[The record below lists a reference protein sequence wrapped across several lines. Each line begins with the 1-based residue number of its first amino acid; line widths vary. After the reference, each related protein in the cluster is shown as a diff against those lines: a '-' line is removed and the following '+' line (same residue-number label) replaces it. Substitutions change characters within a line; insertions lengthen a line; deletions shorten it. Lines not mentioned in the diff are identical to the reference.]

1 MQLYRKF
8 GWAFAVALVV
18 AGASPVHAAWCNVFQ
33 VCCFNCRTPRTANY
47 VAAAPDTSCNSC
59 PQQTCT
65 TRYVQRCYYQPV
77 TCYQTKT
84 CYEPV
89 TTYRTSYYYEP
100 VTSYRYSCYYDPC
113 TCTSQQVAT
122 PVTCYQL
129 RSQCCPVQS
138 WVQRCSQVPV
148 TTYKQSFYYE
158 PVTSCSQSSYST
170 CDTCGPLAAYRNRGT
185 AGHSQCPG
193 AAFNHS
199 AAGGAGSPRGHE
211 PHEQPRLHDTTPE
224 HAADRRQLVPS
235 TAARYCTRSAGRSVA
250 AADGQAGS
258 HRGIACAEQRRW
270 SATGSKADVFPGRST
285 GNEVVYQGV
294 KQSVDPPPPPPP
306 LFREQIFFFL
316 KKKKKKKPPGSTRR
330 HAFFLLN

>member
-158 PVTSCSQSSYST
+158 PVTSCSQSTYST
-170 CDTCGPLAAYRNRGT
+170 CDTCGPLAARTGT
-185 AGHSQCPG
+185 VEPPVIPNVQEQRSTIQPPAVPEVREGTSRMSNPG
-193 AAFNHS
+193 F
-199 AAGGAGSPRGHE
+199 
-211 PHEQPRLHDTTPE
+211 TTPPLSMPRIDGNSFRPLPRDIAPAQPAAPVQPPTVKLDRIVALPAPSSDDGQQQE
-224 HAADRRQLVPS
+224 IRPTFFLADR
-235 TAARYCTRSAGRSVA
+235 
-250 AADGQAGS
+250 
-258 HRGIACAEQRRW
+258 
-270 SATGSKADVFPGRST
+270 
-285 GNEVVYQGV
+285 QGT
-294 KQSVDPPPPPPP
+294 K
-306 LFREQIFFFL
+306 
-316 KKKKKKKPPGSTRR
+316 
-330 HAFFLLN
+330 